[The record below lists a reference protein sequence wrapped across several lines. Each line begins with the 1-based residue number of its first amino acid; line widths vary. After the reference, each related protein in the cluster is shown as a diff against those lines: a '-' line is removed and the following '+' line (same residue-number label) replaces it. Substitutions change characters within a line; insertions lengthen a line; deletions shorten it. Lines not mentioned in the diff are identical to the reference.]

1 MPSSAAT
8 VLALSPCCT
17 WRRKAIFDV
26 SPIDGSAKTRRRAIF
41 NVSSRQSSADGIRGS
56 AENLAIL
63 SASALAFRIR
73 SIALF
78 WAILKSREWNAPFLA
93 LSYL

>member
-1 MPSSAAT
+1 MFQVA
-8 VLALSPCCT
+8 SPLRT
-17 WRRKAIFDV
+17 
-26 SPIDGSAKTRRRAIF
+26 
-41 NVSSRQSSADGIRGS
+41 GIRGS
-56 AENLAIL
+56 AENLRFCPP
-63 SASALAFRIR
+63 SALAFRIR